1 MLTQTQAKALANMLH
16 ELRPKWSI
24 PSMMKVL
31 ERNAQHPA
39 SFQDL
44 ALAAVNAARDPK
56 VDTPGCIFTD
66 HRFWP
71 EAAKPK
77 LPKPP
82 PCPDHIGQESTNC
95 RSCWADFKA
104 GDRPQTHIGIHYEAP
119 ANAGASDVEGE
130 TP

>member
-1 MLTQTQAKALANMLH
+1 MITHSQATALANMLH

-31 ERNAQHPA
+31 ERNAQHPGT
-39 SFQDL
+39 FRDL

-56 VDTPGCIFTD
+56 VDTPGGIFTD

-71 EAAKPK
+71 EAVRAS

-82 PCPDHIGQESTNC
+82 PCEDHIGKDAHNC
-95 RSCWADFKA
+95 ASCWADVKA
-104 GDRPQTHIGIHYEAP
+104 GIRPRDLIGRHYEPESEDDIDPP
-119 ANAGASDVEGE
+119 AS
-130 TP
+130 P